1 MFRVCNKALAR
12 NWTGSRQLFKEE
24 RVSVAIHSI
33 FFLDDCFTHCY
44 WRATC
49 TLGAKCFS
57 TCSIA
62 IYKKKPNPQKP
73 EFGILYLLFCSS
85 PPVLCR
91 ESIFSPPRGRNVNLM
106 TLAKCVCSGY
116 CIDYMVTLS
125 NRQAQRPRDLER
137 TETNFN
143 AGYRPHTR
151 RRLRTWEHHA
161 GQKLL
166 CLPQGSTSE
175 VCLSG
180 KMTLKIAWLF
190 CCCCCCYC
198 WRCKTCPCE
207 LELRESETAGQHY
220 ALVCWLN

>member
-12 NWTGSRQLFKEE
+12 NWTVSGQLFKEE
-24 RVSVAIHSI
+24 RVSVAIRLI
-33 FFLDDCFTHCY
+33 FFFLDCCFTLSY

-62 IYKKKPNPQKP
+62 IYMKKQIYKSQNL
-73 EFGILYLLFCSS
+73 EFYICCFGLVHQSFPSSLESSAVSPYFPLLG
-85 PPVLCR
+85 
-91 ESIFSPPRGRNVNLM
+91 GRNVNLM

-125 NRQAQRPRDLER
+125 NTQAQRPRDLER

-143 AGYRPHTR
+143 AGYRPHAR
-151 RRLRTWEHHA
+151 RPLRTWERHA

-180 KMTLKIAWLF
+180 KITLKNGMTVLLLLLLLLLA
-190 CCCCCCYC
+190 
-198 WRCKTCPCE
+198 
-207 LELRESETAGQHY
+207 
-220 ALVCWLN
+220 V